1 MAILKFRGAVMHVF
15 NVDAVSDNMKSSHCP
30 PPRAIV
36 EIVGSTTGIST
47 DEPKL
52 AIVKTLFWDGDEDF
66 MMRVGVVSPGDLI
79 PFDHDQAY
87 AFGVDVLANDEIE
100 FHSLLNH
107 NSEAASKH
115 GVGPFFKTPEAVKA
129 PESDSKQLS
138 ACDALAQA
146 SDLIIARGGRY
157 GADNGGIERQFDVI
171 ADAFNVIR
179 NSAKRINA
187 PLNAQDVTTLLMVM
201 NLCRAQT
208 DNDPVTLVSLLG
220 YGAIAAE
227 IVGGRHNG

>member
-1 MAILKFRGAVMHVF
+1 MATLKFRGAMMHVF

-30 PPRAIV
+30 PPLAIV
-36 EIVGSTTGIST
+36 EIVGNTTGISP
-47 DEPKL
+47 DEPQL
-52 AIVKTLFWDGDEDF
+52 SIVKMLFWDGDEDF

-79 PFDHDQAY
+79 PFENDQAF

-115 GVGPFFKTPEAVKA
+115 GVGPFFKSPEAVKA

-146 SDLIIARGGRY
+146 ADLIIARGARY
-157 GADNGGIERQFDVI
+157 GADNGIERQFDVI

-179 NSAKRINA
+179 NSSKRINS

-208 DNDPVTLVSLLG
+208 DNDPTSLVSLLG
-220 YGAIAAE
+220 YGAISAE
-227 IVGGRHNG
+227 IVGGRDNG

>member
-1 MAILKFRGAVMHVF
+1 MATLKFRGAMMHVF

-30 PPRAIV
+30 PPLAIV
-36 EIVGSTTGIST
+36 EIVGNTTGISP
-47 DEPKL
+47 DAPQL
-52 AIVKTLFWDGDEDF
+52 SIVKTLFWDGDEDF

-79 PFDHDQAY
+79 PLESDQAY
-87 AFGVDVLANDEIE
+87 ALGVDVLTNDEIE

-115 GVGPFFKTPEAVKA
+115 GVGPFFKAPEAVKA

-146 SDLIIARGGRY
+146 ADLIIARGERY
-157 GADNGGIERQFDVI
+157 GAENGIKTQFTNI
-171 ADAFNVIR
+171 ANAFNHVR
-179 NSAKRINA
+179 LSSGRSNS
-187 PLNAQDVTTLLMVM
+187 PLDSQDVTTLLIVM

-208 DNDPVTLVSLLG
+208 DDDPASLVSLLG